1 MHYYKAYYIA
11 ILQYTTAESLGA
23 TGWVKEQ
30 FIAWKG
36 LHTSI
41 TVNVALYFLHI
52 FYINTVSHSYMQ
64 YLYACQIWEKSLN

>member
-1 MHYYKAYYIA
+1 MPVILYAMHYYKAYYIA

-30 FIAWKG
+30 FMAWKG

-41 TVNVALYFLHI
+41 TVNVDLYF
-52 FYINTVSHSYMQ
+52 
-64 YLYACQIWEKSLN
+64 